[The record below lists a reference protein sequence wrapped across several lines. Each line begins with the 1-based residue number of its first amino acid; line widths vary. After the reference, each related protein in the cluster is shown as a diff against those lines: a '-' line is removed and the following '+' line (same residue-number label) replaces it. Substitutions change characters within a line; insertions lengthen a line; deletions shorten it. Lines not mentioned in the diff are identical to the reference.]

1 MQSGMVMTRT
11 GWVSSVL
18 FGGAVVALVATVI
31 FFDRAATLRAAED
44 RTRSIARMVAAHAD
58 AAIGDAATII
68 SSVEDAIAA
77 WDFID
82 PSQGRMLFEE
92 LRTLTNNSPHV
103 RSAWVTDAEGVIRL
117 DTETFP
123 ASGVDA
129 RAQPYFKAHLTGVAG
144 PIITTEPRSDQSR
157 NSRITYSRAVHA
169 QDGALHA
176 VVVVGLYTQQFR
188 SLYEEIETWPQ
199 ARLALYNRDGHILA
213 QRDAQVPVSPDYLS
227 ALLLTAS
234 GAPNGSAILDDGGRS
249 RLVSWFRVAAGP
261 GLLATSSQSVGALLS
276 EWRWRSWVLSAV
288 AATAILGFVLLLR
301 REGEARAARETAE
314 FYRAAVQE
322 VHHRVKNALQL
333 VISMIRMRSRDCESS
348 EAKAELAKLAGQ
360 LSSIAEIQNLLQH
373 GTQFDVIDVC
383 QLLQHL
389 CSELQAVHGNRISF
403 ECGFSVCSVPTGKG
417 TYVGIIANELLTNAI
432 KHSQSEVSVSLQNDG
447 TDFALVISDHG
458 EGLPEN
464 FDVAAQQGFGLR
476 TMQMIAQSIGGRIIV
491 APRSGSGASVRLVFP
506 KTDRSPHSIAPDIA

>member
-1 MQSGMVMTRT
+1 MTRT

-18 FGGAVVALVATVI
+18 FGGAVVALVATFVLL
-31 FFDRAATLRAAED
+31 DRAATLQAAED

-68 SSVEDAIAA
+68 GAVDDAIAA

-82 PSQGRMLFEE
+82 PSRGRALFEE

-103 RSAWVTDAEGVIRL
+103 RSAWVTDAKGVIRL
-117 DTETFP
+117 DTGSFP

-129 RAQPYFKAHLTGVAG
+129 HAQPYFSAHLTGVAG

-157 NSRITYSRAVHA
+157 NSRITYSRAVHT

-176 VVVVGLYTQQFR
+176 LVVVGLYTQQFR

-199 ARLALYNRDGHILA
+199 ARLALYTKDGHVLA
-213 QRDAQVPVSPDYLS
+213 QREAQVPVTPDYLA
-227 ALLLTAS
+227 ALLRIS
-234 GAPNGSAILDDGGRS
+234 SSAPYGSAILDDGGRP
-249 RLVSWFRVAAGP
+249 RLVSWYRVAAGP
-261 GLLATSSQSVGALLS
+261 GLLATSSQSVEAALS
-276 EWRWRSWVLSAV
+276 EWRWRSSVLSGV

-301 REGEARAARETAE
+301 MEGKAQAARETAE
-314 FYRAAVQE
+314 FYKAGVQE

-333 VISMIRMRSRDCESS
+333 VISMIHMRSRDCESP

-373 GTQFDVIDVC
+373 GTQLDVIDVC

-389 CSELQAVHGNRISF
+389 CAELQAVHGNRISF
-403 ECGFSVCSVPTGKG
+403 ECDLGDCSVPTSKG
-417 TYVGIIANELLTNAI
+417 TSVGIIANELLTNAI
-432 KHSQSEVSVSLQNDG
+432 KYSQSDIAVSLQNEG
-447 TDFALVISDHG
+447 TDVALVISDNG
-458 EGLPEN
+458 GGLPAD
-464 FDVAAQQGFGLR
+464 FDVSAQKGFGLR
-476 TMQMIAQSIGGRIIV
+476 TMQMIAQSIGGKIV
-491 APRSGSGASVRLVFP
+491 VGTPAGNGASIRLVFP
-506 KTDRSPHSIAPDIA
+506 KTDRAPHGLQLT